1 MKVEYLLSFKDHKD
15 LQNLDN
21 DFLNS
26 ISDNFIKSYSK
37 KVKKKIIKPILKCN
51 LLKNSKLQAD
61 KNTVESRVNLIL
73 NKLSKNNFEQII
85 EEFLIKFSEIDQ
97 NVYDIILK
105 SIFIKMIKDE
115 KFITI
120 FFKFYNNINQIYGY
134 LFELNNKEF
143 INLIELKIKNDYMNL
158 DLNENMKFLE
168 NFKSEEHRLN
178 SLKLLIYLVEK
189 KNLHIDVINIV
200 SDFLMNTDFIPDIN
214 FWFSN
219 KFIKNNLN
227 IKDFN
232 KKLIDKLNNEMNNRS
247 LVLLKNL
254 LDCNDIDYQI
264 EDEDNEEEIFESS
277 IEEVSDKTEFEI
289 QIDNILEE
297 YLLLEEFDEI
307 LSFFENFINEDI
319 DKKQFMSSLINF
331 YFNSP
336 LNNLSKF
343 KKLFVNLKKSKLI
356 KSELYK
362 NSLNEI
368 LNNDERFD
376 YIDLDNKISKLLEIF
391 KIIQIKVPIY
401 KDSSQQNKK

>member
-1 MKVEYLLSFKDHKD
+1 
-15 LQNLDN
+15 
-21 DFLNS
+21 
-26 ISDNFIKSYSK
+26 
-37 KVKKKIIKPILKCN
+37 
-51 LLKNSKLQAD
+51 
-61 KNTVESRVNLIL
+61 
-73 NKLSKNNFEQII
+73 EQII

-343 KKLFVNLKKSKLI
+343 
-356 KSELYK
+356 
-362 NSLNEI
+362 
-368 LNNDERFD
+368 
-376 YIDLDNKISKLLEIF
+376 
-391 KIIQIKVPIY
+391 
-401 KDSSQQNKK
+401 

>member
-15 LQNLDN
+15 LQDLDN

-189 KNLHIDVINIV
+189 KNLHIDVIN
-200 SDFLMNTDFIPDIN
+200 M
-214 FWFSN
+214 
-219 KFIKNNLN
+219 
-227 IKDFN
+227 
-232 KKLIDKLNNEMNNRS
+232 
-247 LVLLKNL
+247 
-254 LDCNDIDYQI
+254 
-264 EDEDNEEEIFESS
+264 
-277 IEEVSDKTEFEI
+277 
-289 QIDNILEE
+289 
-297 YLLLEEFDEI
+297 
-307 LSFFENFINEDI
+307 
-319 DKKQFMSSLINF
+319 
-331 YFNSP
+331 
-336 LNNLSKF
+336 
-343 KKLFVNLKKSKLI
+343 
-356 KSELYK
+356 
-362 NSLNEI
+362 
-368 LNNDERFD
+368 
-376 YIDLDNKISKLLEIF
+376 
-391 KIIQIKVPIY
+391 
-401 KDSSQQNKK
+401 

>member
-1 MKVEYLLSFKDHKD
+1 MKVEYLLSFKDHKN
-15 LQNLDN
+15 LQDLDN

-26 ISDNFIKSYSK
+26 ISENFIKSYSK

-61 KNTVESRVNLIL
+61 KNTVESRINLIL
-73 NKLSKNNFEQII
+73 NKLSRNNFEQII
-85 EEFLIKFSEIDQ
+85 EEFVIKFSQIDQ
-97 NVYDIILK
+97 NEYDIILK

-115 KFITI
+115 KFISI
-120 FFKFYNNINQIYGY
+120 FFKFYNNINQIYEY
-134 LFELNNKEF
+134 LFDFNNKEF
-143 INLIELKIKNDYMNL
+143 INLIEIKIKNDYTNL

-178 SLKLLIYLVEK
+178 SLKILIYLVEK

-232 KKLIDKLNNEMNNRS
+232 KKLVDKLSNEMNNRS

-254 LDCNDIDYQI
+254 LDSNDIDYQI

-277 IEEVSDKTEFEI
+277 IEEVNDKTEFEI

-307 LSFFENFINEDI
+307 LSFFENFINKDN
-319 DKKQFMSSLINF
+319 DKKVFMLSLINF

-343 KKLFVNLKKSKLI
+343 KKLFVSLKKSKLI

-368 LNNDERFD
+368 LNNDDRFD
-376 YIDLDNKISKLLEIF
+376 YIDLDNKISKLLDIF
-391 KIIQIKVPIY
+391 KIIQIKVPFN
-401 KDSSQQNKK
+401 KDLFQQ

>member
-134 LFELNNKEF
+134 LFEFNNKEF
-143 INLIELKIKNDYMNL
+143 INLIELKIKNDYLNL

-189 KNLHIDVINIV
+189 KNLHINVINIV

-227 IKDFN
+227 INDFN
-232 KKLIDKLNNEMNNRS
+232 KKLVDKLNNEMNNRS

-254 LDCNDIDYQI
+254 LDSNDIDYQI

-277 IEEVSDKTEFEI
+277 VEEVSDKTEFEI

-307 LSFFENFINEDI
+307 LSFFENFINEDT

-368 LNNDERFD
+368 LNNDDRFD
-376 YIDLDNKISKLLEIF
+376 YIDLDNKILKLLEIF
-391 KIIQIKVPIY
+391 KIIQIKVSIN
-401 KDSSQQNKK
+401 KDSSQQNKE